1 MKRTIVPAPVP
12 VLRAR
17 RLSVSEAKAKL
28 SEALHSLEQ
37 GPTIVHNRGRDIA
50 VLVGIDEYSNL
61 VGSQLSGLGS
71 IRGFLAAVEELKRER
86 GGGVDFDPEEIKIQ
100 PHDPFRQRTRS

>member
-1 MKRTIVPAPVP
+1 MKRTTVGAPAP

-28 SEALHSLEQ
+28 SEALHSLDQ
-37 GPTIVHNRGRDIA
+37 GPTIVHNRGRDVA
-50 VLVGIDEYSNL
+50 VLMGIDEYANL
-61 VGSQLSGLGS
+61 VAAQPFGVGS

-100 PHDPFRQRTRS
+100 PHAPFRRTRS